1 MPSMRFRY
9 AINWSGNVDLCESRA
24 EGARPRQ
31 AIDDLL
37 MRESPKRHREHN
49 PAKTRDRHET
59 RDDPRRND

>member
-1 MPSMRFRY
+1 MVEEEDRPGGAS
-9 AINWSGNVDLCESRA
+9 VCESRA

-49 PAKTRDRHET
+49 PAKMRGDRRET
-59 RDDPRRND
+59 KDET